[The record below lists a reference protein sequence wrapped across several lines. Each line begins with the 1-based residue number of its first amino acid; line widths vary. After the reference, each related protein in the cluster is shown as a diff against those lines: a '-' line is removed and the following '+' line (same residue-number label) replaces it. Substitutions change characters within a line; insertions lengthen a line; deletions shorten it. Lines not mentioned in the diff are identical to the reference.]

1 MIEHELEPFIF
12 QLKNDLVLQ
21 VETYRKEMDS
31 YNLIQ
36 PEVNKMQRNIT
47 DNTKQCRINHED
59 SNKKINTLNQKIM
72 NLSKQIDDMKST
84 ILIMTRTVNSI
95 ENANNNFN
103 DKIPEIEHLIS
114 KIDTIE
120 LTNEQLY
127 KEIESNLMKN
137 ILQKED
143 YIQGHIN
150 TLRNTFNDFQSK
162 INTINLNEQRTQNEI
177 ENLKKMNDDI
187 SNQITEQ
194 KMNALNLNV
203 ICKNAINQM
212 EQYNS
217 NVLTLD
223 QKILDTNSK
232 FNSLNEVGISV
243 QLGLTKIIPEIQ
255 SINNSLEVTQNE
267 INKLRTSQKQNQ
279 NETTKCN
286 STISTLND
294 KVKTMNVNYNEL
306 KNEVTSTQNILK
318 LFEEKVSKCENSLIN
333 DITDKLTSINIQL
346 SKQKKDYEYLSR
358 SIQDTQNLLNTFKTE
373 KIENIQKQIANL
385 EEEVEIRKK
394 ENIDNFHTFQNV
406 EKNFETLKN
415 SVARLSAAGTQK
427 NKSIFKESKIMSNK
441 IMNKDN
447 INNNPNEQIKN
458 LEKKYEELKLQLNQI
473 QRRQNELEQHIRNDT
488 YDTKINDLKNDL
500 ETQIRNNQKLI
511 NDINNNNSKQNI
523 TEQLHSSLINVE
535 NRLSKLENKIDT
547 IPKPNNEEHHS
558 IGITDS
564 NKNSKN
570 KNVNNYDDDDN
581 DENKI
586 SLNQNYLS
594 NSGQNNNK
602 EYEKKNSLQPADG
615 VLMESDHN
623 FPSQFQS
630 VDGGALM
637 ENNHNVQSQ
646 FQPASSTNMNLV
658 IEEELPKQTEGS
670 DNEWD

>member
-1 MIEHELEPFIF
+1 MIEHELEPFVF

-21 VETYRKEMDS
+21 VEAYRKEMDS

-72 NLSKQIDDMKST
+72 NLSKQINDMKST
-84 ILIMTRTVNSI
+84 MLIMTRTVNSI

-162 INTINLNEQRTQNEI
+162 INAINLNEQRTQNEI

-217 NVLTLD
+217 SVLTLD

-255 SINNSLEVTQNE
+255 NINNSLEVTQNE

-279 NETTKCN
+279 NETTKFN
-286 STISTLND
+286 SIISTLND

-306 KNEVTSTQNILK
+306 KNEVTSTQNMLK
-318 LFEEKVSKCENSLIN
+318 LFEEKVSKCENYLFN
-333 DITDKLTSINIQL
+333 DITDKIASINIQL
-346 SKQKKDYEYLSR
+346 SKKEKEYEYLSR
-358 SIQDTQNLLNTFKTE
+358 LNQETRNLLNTFKTE

-427 NKSIFKESKIMSNK
+427 NKSTFKESKIVSNK
-441 IMNKDN
+441 IMSKDN
-447 INNNPNEQIKN
+447 INNNPNEQVRN

-473 QRRQNELEQHIRNDT
+473 QRRQNELEQQIRNDT
-488 YDTKINDLKNDL
+488 CDTKINDLKNEL

-511 NDINNNNSKQNI
+511 NDINNNNKQNL

-535 NRLSKLENKIDT
+535 NRLSQLENKVDT
-547 IPKPNNEEHHS
+547 IPKHNNEEHYS
-558 IGITDS
+558 IEITDS

-570 KNVNNYDDDDN
+570 INNDDDDN

-623 FPSQFQS
+623 F
-630 VDGGALM
+630 
-637 ENNHNVQSQ
+637 QSQ
-646 FQPASSTNMNLV
+646 YHPALSTNMNL
-658 IEEELPKQTEGS
+658 IKEEPAKQTEGS
-670 DNEWD
+670 DNEGDW

>member
-12 QLKNDLVLQ
+12 RLKNDLVLQ
-21 VETYRKEMDS
+21 VEAYRKEMDS

-47 DNTKQCRINHED
+47 DNTKQCKINHED
-59 SNKKINTLNQKIM
+59 STKKINTLNQKIM

-84 ILIMTRTVNSI
+84 MLIMTRTVNSI
-95 ENANNNFN
+95 ENANNTFN

-137 ILQKED
+137 ISQKED

-217 NVLTLD
+217 SVLTLD
-223 QKILDTNSK
+223 QKILDTNSN
-232 FNSLNEVGISV
+232 FNSLNELVINV

-255 SINNSLEVTQNE
+255 NINNSLEATQNE

-279 NETTKCN
+279 NETTKFN
-286 STISTLND
+286 STMSALND

-306 KNEVTSTQNILK
+306 KNEVTSTQNMLK
-318 LFEEKVSKCENSLIN
+318 LFEEKVSKCENSLFN
-333 DITDKLTSINIQL
+333 DIPDKITSMNIQFN
-346 SKQKKDYEYLSR
+346 KQEKDYEYLSKAN
-358 SIQDTQNLLNTFKTE
+358 QDTRNLLNTFKKE
-373 KIENIQKQIANL
+373 KIENIQKQIAKL
-385 EEEVEIRKK
+385 EEEVEIRRK
-394 ENIDNFHTFQNV
+394 ENVDNFYTFQNI
-406 EKNFETLKN
+406 EKNFESLRN
-415 SVARLSAAGTQK
+415 SVARLSAAGQK
-427 NKSIFKESKIMSNK
+427 NKSAMGGPKIMSNK
-441 IMNKDN
+441 IMKDR
-447 INNNPNEQIKN
+447 INNNFNEQVRN
-458 LEKKYEELKLQLNQI
+458 LEKKYDELKLELNQI

-488 YDTKINDLKNDL
+488 CDTKINDLKNDL
-500 ETQIRNNQKLI
+500 ESQIRNNKKLI
-511 NDINNNNSKQNI
+511 NDINNNSKQNI
-523 TEQLHSSLINVE
+523 EEQLHSSLINVE
-535 NRLSKLENKIDT
+535 NRLSLLENKIDI
-547 IPKPNNEEHHS
+547 IPKDNNEEHFS
-558 IGITDS
+558 NANTDS

-570 KNVNNYDDDDN
+570 KNINNYDDYNDDN

-602 EYEKKNSLQPADG
+602 EFEKKNSLQPADG

-630 VDGGALM
+630 VDGGVSM
-637 ENNHNVQSQ
+637 ESDHNFQNQ
-646 FQPASSTNMNLV
+646 YQPAPSTNLNL
-658 IEEELPKQTEGS
+658 IKEEKQTEGS
-670 DNEWD
+670 DDWD

>member
-1 MIEHELEPFIF
+1 MIEHELEPFVF

-21 VETYRKEMDS
+21 VEAYRKEMDS

-72 NLSKQIDDMKST
+72 NLSKQINDMKST
-84 ILIMTRTVNSI
+84 MLIMTRTVNSI

-162 INTINLNEQRTQNEI
+162 INAINLNEQRTQNEI

-217 NVLTLD
+217 SVLTLD

-255 SINNSLEVTQNE
+255 NINNSLEVTQNE

-279 NETTKCN
+279 NETTKFN
-286 STISTLND
+286 SIISTLND

-306 KNEVTSTQNILK
+306 KNEVTSTQNMLK
-318 LFEEKVSKCENSLIN
+318 LFEEKVSKCENYLFN
-333 DITDKLTSINIQL
+333 DITDKIASINIQL
-346 SKQKKDYEYLSR
+346 SKKEKEYEYLSR
-358 SIQDTQNLLNTFKTE
+358 LNQETRNLLNTFKTE

-427 NKSIFKESKIMSNK
+427 NKSTFKESKIVSNK
-441 IMNKDN
+441 IMSKDN
-447 INNNPNEQIKN
+447 INNNPNEQVRN

-473 QRRQNELEQHIRNDT
+473 QRRQNELEQQIRNDT
-488 YDTKINDLKNDL
+488 CDTKINDLKNEL

-511 NDINNNNSKQNI
+511 NDINNNNKQNL

-535 NRLSKLENKIDT
+535 NRLSQLENKVDT
-547 IPKPNNEEHHS
+547 IPKHNIEEHYS
-558 IGITDS
+558 IEITDS

-570 KNVNNYDDDDN
+570 KNINNDDDDDN

-594 NSGQNNNK
+594 NSGQNSNK

-623 FPSQFQS
+623 F
-630 VDGGALM
+630 
-637 ENNHNVQSQ
+637 QSQ
-646 FQPASSTNMNLV
+646 YHPALSTNMNL
-658 IEEELPKQTEGS
+658 IKEEPAKQTEGS
-670 DNEWD
+670 DNEGDW